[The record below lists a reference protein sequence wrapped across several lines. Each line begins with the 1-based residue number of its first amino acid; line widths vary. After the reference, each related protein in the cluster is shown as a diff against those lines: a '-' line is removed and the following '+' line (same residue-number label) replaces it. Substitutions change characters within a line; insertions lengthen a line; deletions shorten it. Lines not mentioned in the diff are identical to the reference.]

1 VVLASERFAKGC
13 GNHNARGEI
22 GIAEDVETVAGSEGV
37 GVDGVKA
44 VGVGVLGGFP
54 VL

>member
-1 VVLASERFAKGC
+1 VVLARERFAKGC

-22 GIAEDVETVAGSEGV
+22 GIAKDVETIAGSEGV
-37 GVDGVKA
+37 GVDGVEA
-44 VGVGVLGGFP
+44 VGVGVLCGFP

>member
-1 VVLASERFAKGC
+1 MVLASERFAEGC

-22 GIAEDVETVAGSEGV
+22 GVAEDVETVAGSEGV
-37 GVDGVKA
+37 GVDGVEA
-44 VGVGVLGGFP
+44 VGVGELGGFP